1 MEKRIPFPGVFWVA
15 NIIEVLER
23 FAYYGIYMGMG
34 IYMKNQLG
42 LSMTELG
49 NIQSYFLLVS
59 YMVPVISGT
68 FADKFGFKK
77 VLIVSYLAY
86 LPSILLLLITKTY
99 SGMALTMLS
108 IGLAAGI
115 FKPLVSGTVRAVTDK
130 TNATRGFGIFYA
142 MVNVGGSF
150 GPLVAGALRAIHWNY
165 AFIAAAIAIVVMLLV
180 TIFFFKEPERE
191 KTEMSLG
198 AKLREIGSTLAD
210 VKFSFFLIILG
221 LFFWLPFWG
230 FFNVIAMY
238 VDMSLDTARLYQQL
252 KGVIPD
258 FLLNL
263 ISHQDKSSGT
273 GPGGTW
279 RIIGET
285 IAHTGYIIIILQ
297 YFIARV
303 FEKFKALPSFIFG
316 LFVAAIGCVFIA
328 LANIGSP
335 AWIFLGI
342 LLFAVGEMI
351 SSPRIQEYITFIAPK
366 EKAGLYMGSNF
377 LAVCIG
383 GFLAGKIYTPLYGT
397 FKDAGNPHYIWYI
410 AGAHLILG
418 IVVFLLFIRIAGEFK
433 QQEK

>member
-285 IAHTGYIIIILQ
+285 IAHTIQGITLIYFWTFCGCHWLRFYCPGQYWQSGMDIFRNSSFCCWRNDLLTTDSGVYYIYCTQ
-297 YFIARV
+297 
-303 FEKFKALPSFIFG
+303 
-316 LFVAAIGCVFIA
+316 
-328 LANIGSP
+328 
-335 AWIFLGI
+335 
-342 LLFAVGEMI
+342 GEG
-351 SSPRIQEYITFIAPK
+351 R
-366 EKAGLYMGSNF
+366 
-377 LAVCIG
+377 
-383 GFLAGKIYTPLYGT
+383 PLYGIK
-397 FKDAGNPHYIWYI
+397 FSCGLYW
-410 AGAHLILG
+410 
-418 IVVFLLFIRIAGEFK
+418 RISCR
-433 QQEK
+433 QDIYTTLRYL